1 MEYINEFETPEQ
13 YIKHQICKNN
23 TNNTKVQKYELMK
36 LCDRYGE
43 KYSKTATS
51 KEQLFDLVVPAH
63 LSYYEVAK
71 MYHIGIPSIS
81 IQKKFSISGDT
92 IRLFAKNEL
101 IDIVGRQEYTDK
113 DGNIKKAN
121 LYDTFAYYTL
131 TPSKIRKWVK
141 IITESK

>member
-1 MEYINEFETPEQ
+1 MQNKVDYHSK
-13 YIKHQICKNN
+13 YRCKNSSQSICPPYKAVVE
-23 TNNTKVQKYELMK
+23 KVEL
-36 LCDRYGE
+36 
-43 KYSKTATS
+43 KTPGKTS
-51 KEQLFDLVVPAH
+51 FEQLFDLVVPAH

-101 IDIVGRQEYTDK
+101 IDIVGQQEYTDK

-141 IITESK
+141 IITESKEENRTP